1 MPGLPL
7 SRRGNEGEVMKIRI
21 KSNSIRF
28 RLTKPDVSTLAATGY
43 LEEQT
48 IFPDN
53 KFIYAL
59 QSDDDATGLS
69 ATISNNKITMFVP
82 ASFIK
87 GWPHNEVVGIETNMP
102 AGEKNSLYLLLE
114 KDFVCLD
121 ESTED
126 QKDNFE
132 NPNKTC

>member
-1 MPGLPL
+1 
-7 SRRGNEGEVMKIRI
+7 MKIRI

-28 RLTKPDVSTLAATGY
+28 RLTKTEVSTLADTGY

-48 IFPDN
+48 IFPNN

-59 QSDDDATGLS
+59 QSNDNATELS
-69 ATISNNKITMFVP
+69 ATISNNKLTMFVP
-82 ASFIK
+82 SSFIK
-87 GWPHNEVVGIETNMP
+87 DWPQNDVVGLETNMP
-102 AGEKNSLYLLLE
+102 AGENNYLYLLLE